1 MEVEGAVGCGGGGG
15 GGGSRSS
22 TALYLNS
29 ITDTD
34 LYTKREREFE
44 ILRVWVV
51 LESMEDV

>member
-1 MEVEGAVGCGGGGG
+1 MGCGGGGG

-34 LYTKREREFE
+34 LYTKRVRENLKF
-44 ILRVWVV
+44 
-51 LESMEDV
+51 